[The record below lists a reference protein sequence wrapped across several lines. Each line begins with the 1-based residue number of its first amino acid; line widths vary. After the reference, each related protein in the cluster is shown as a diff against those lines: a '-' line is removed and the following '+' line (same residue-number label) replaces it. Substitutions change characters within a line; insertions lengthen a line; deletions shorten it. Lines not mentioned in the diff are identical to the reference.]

1 MQRQDGKRCLPVGGS
16 AQGRQHKPLNMESQ
30 SCLTPCDPTDCN
42 PPGSSVHGILQ
53 QEYWSGL
60 PCPPPEGLPH
70 PGVESRSPALQVD
83 SLPSGP
89 PGKSDGTAAGT
100 GGAEGLA
107 WRPGVRVT
115 HSVCPA
121 GRSADSV
128 SERAL
133 LTECRPESATTTS
146 QKAEPCDGHVQRV
159 NRGFRL
165 L

>member
-1 MQRQDGKRCLPVGGS
+1 MPSSR
-16 AQGRQHKPLNMESQ
+16 
-30 SCLTPCDPTDCN
+30 
-42 PPGSSVHGILQ
+42 GSSPPRG
-53 QEYWSGL
+53 ESG
-60 PCPPPEGLPH
+60 
-70 PGVESRSPALQVD
+70 SPALQVD

-121 GRSADSV
+121 GCSADSV

-133 LTECRPESATTTS
+133 LTEC
-146 QKAEPCDGHVQRV
+146 
-159 NRGFRL
+159 
-165 L
+165 